1 MRQLRAWWRRLL
13 GFFGKRAGEDF
24 SVELESHL
32 QMHIEENL
40 RLGMSPEEARRNA
53 LIQSGGIEQA
63 KQAYRERESLP
74 WLETLWQDIR
84 FGWRMLCK
92 SPGFTGVA
100 VLTLALGIGANT
112 AIFSF
117 VDALFLKPL
126 AASKPEE
133 LVRVYAKGPSG
144 HYGAGFS
151 YPEFRRMHDHT
162 SSFAALSVETERP
175 QLHLVT
181 GSDSEEIRGEFVSSS
196 YFSLLGVQP
205 RLGRGFL
212 PEEDTAPGR
221 DAVTVISDQLWQAH
235 FNGDPAV
242 LGREIHIN
250 GIAFKVIGV
259 APRGFYGDLKGLPA
273 EVWIPAMMF
282 GAAGYGCDDGSYN
295 CSLFDGMI
303 ARLAPGQIL
312 TRAQAEASSTIVWS
326 ATNWPERPS
335 RRQIVLTSTNSESP
349 DDQAEDAAQMHLLML
364 VTASLLLI
372 ACANLAG
379 LLLARGVMRRR
390 EIAVRL
396 SIGARRSRVVRQL
409 LTESLLL
416 ASLGGVAGLG
426 ISFAAKQLLSKFYTT
441 DSEGFRH
448 LYDLSFDWRVLVYS
462 MALVVI
468 TGTLFGLVP
477 SLRASRQDLVTELKE
492 GGAVET
498 RTRGWLSHALVIGQ
512 VALSMV
518 LVIAAGLL
526 IRSGIEVQRGTNF
539 DPEHMIVLRLRPEL
553 TKYTQQQI
561 DALVRRVDQRLSVIP
576 GVQSVAFME
585 GGEGLVWDWRSG
597 RDAQVSL
604 PGQSPEASASLTVRK
619 QDVGRDFFRTLRIP
633 LLQGREFDKQDGSGS
648 PPVAIVNRALAQRL
662 WPDGSAVGR
671 SVLIHS
677 QPFQVTQLFQVI
689 GVCADIQPRNSVHA
703 PEPHVYLSYWQ
714 SNATREGD
722 IRLAIRVTEDP
733 VVALP
738 AIRRAIES
746 LDPNVPIGEDMPM
759 SEQVNLEY
767 MPVLLA
773 QRVMS
778 FCGLLALCLSAI
790 GLYSILAFG
799 VRARTR
805 EIGIRMALGAR
816 REDVLRFVIGQG
828 TKLAFIGVVAGAIA
842 ALISTRLLASL
853 LFGVNTSDPTTYFC
867 VTILLFLVAPA
878 ACYFPARRAMRVDP
892 VQALRTE

>member
-1 MRQLRAWWRRLL
+1 MRHLGAQVRAWWQRMR
-13 GFFGKRAGEDF
+13 GFFGKRAGEEF
-24 SVELESHL
+24 SAELEGHL
-32 QMHIEENL
+32 QMHIEDNL
-40 RLGMSPEEARRNA
+40 RAGMSAEEARRAA
-53 LIQSGGIEQA
+53 LVKSGGLEQA
-63 KQAYRERESLP
+63 KQAYRDRESLP

-92 SPGFTGVA
+92 SPGFTAIA
-100 VLTLALGIGANT
+100 VLTLALGIGANA

-126 AASKPEE
+126 AVSKPEE

-144 HYGAGFS
+144 HYGADFS
-151 YPEFRRMHDHT
+151 YPEFARLRDHNA
-162 SSFAALSVETERP
+162 SFAALSVETERP

-181 GSDSEEIRGEFVSSS
+181 GGDSEEIRGEFVSSN

-212 PEEDTAPGR
+212 PEEDAVPGR
-221 DAVTVISDQLWQAH
+221 DAVAVLSDRLWKAR
-235 FNGDPAV
+235 FNGDPGV
-242 LGREIHIN
+242 LGREIRIN
-250 GIAFKVIGV
+250 GISFKVIGV
-259 APRGFYGDLKGLPA
+259 APPRFYGDLKGLPV

-282 GAAGYGCDDGSYN
+282 GAAGYGCDDHSYN
-295 CSLFDGMI
+295 CALFDGMI
-303 ARLAPGQIL
+303 GRLAPGQTL
-312 TRAQAEASSTIVWS
+312 AHAQAEASSTMVWS

-335 RRQIVLTSTNSESP
+335 RRQIVLTSANGESP
-349 DDQAEDAAQMHLLML
+349 DDQAEDAAQMHLLMS

-396 SIGARRSRVVRQL
+396 AIGARRSRVVRQL

-416 ASLGGVAGLG
+416 ACFGGAAGVG
-426 ISFAAKQLLSKFYTT
+426 FSFGAKQLLSKFYAT

-462 MALVVI
+462 MALVLI

-477 SLRASRQDLVTELKE
+477 SLRASRQDLVTELKA
-492 GGAVET
+492 GGAFEL
-498 RTRGWLSHALVIGQ
+498 RTKSWLSHALVIGQ

-526 IRSGIEVQRGTNF
+526 IRSGIEVQRGTHF
-539 DPEHMIVLRLRPEL
+539 DPDHMIVLRIRPEL
-553 TKYTQQQI
+553 MKYTQPQI
-561 DALVRRVDQRLSVIP
+561 DSLVRRVDQRLGVTP

-585 GGEGLVWDWRSG
+585 GGEGMVWGWQSG

-604 PGQSPEASASLTVRK
+604 PGQSLAPNGSLTVLK
-619 QDVGRDFFRTLRIP
+619 QDVGRNFFRTLRVP
-633 LLQGREFDKQDGSGS
+633 LLQGREFGEQDRSGS
-648 PPVAIVNRALAQRL
+648 PRVAIVNQALAQRL
-662 WPDGSAVGR
+662 WPYGAAVGR
-671 SVLIHS
+671 SVLVGAQS
-677 QPFQVTQLFQVI
+677 FLVI
-689 GVCADIQPRNSVHA
+689 GVSADVQPRNDLHA
-703 PEPHVYLSYWQ
+703 PEPHLYLSYWQ

-722 IRLAIRVTEDP
+722 IRLAIRVVEDP
-733 VVALP
+733 ALALP
-738 AIRRAIES
+738 AIRRVIQS

-759 SEQVNLEY
+759 SEQIDLEY

-773 QRVMS
+773 QRVML

-790 GLYSILAFG
+790 GLYSILAFA

-805 EIGIRMALGAR
+805 EIGIRMALGASR
-816 REDVLRFVIGQG
+816 RMCCGW
-828 TKLAFIGVVAGAIA
+828 
-842 ALISTRLLASL
+842 S
-853 LFGVNTSDPTTYFC
+853 
-867 VTILLFLVAPA
+867 
-878 ACYFPARRAMRVDP
+878 
-892 VQALRTE
+892 

>member
-1 MRQLRAWWRRLL
+1 MSQLRPWWQRMRC
-13 GFFGKRAGEDF
+13 FFGERAGEDL
-24 SVELESHL
+24 SAELESHL
-32 QMHIEENL
+32 QMQIEENL
-40 RLGMSPEEARRNA
+40 RRGMSAEEARRAA

-74 WLETLWQDIR
+74 WLETLWQDVR
-84 FGWRMLCK
+84 FGWRILWK
-92 SPGFTGVA
+92 SPGFTAVA

-126 AASKPEE
+126 AVSKPEE

-151 YPEFRRMHDHT
+151 YPEFTRMRDHN

-175 QLHLVT
+175 QLHLVS
-181 GSDSEEIRGEFVSSS
+181 GGDSEEIRGEFVSAN
-196 YFSLLGVQP
+196 YFSLLGIP
-205 RLGRGFL
+205 LRLGRGFL
-212 PEEDTAPGR
+212 PEEDTVPGR
-221 DAVTVISDQLWQAH
+221 DAVAVISDQLWKAR
-235 FNGDPAV
+235 FNRDPAV
-242 LGREIHIN
+242 LGREIRIN
-250 GIAFKVIGV
+250 DISFKVIGV
-259 APRGFYGDLKGLPA
+259 APSGFYGDLKGLPV

-282 GAAGYGCDDGSYN
+282 GAAGYGCDDHTYN

-303 ARLAPGQIL
+303 GRLAPGQSL
-312 TRAQAEASSTIVWS
+312 ARAQAEAGSTMIWS

-335 RRQIVLTSTNSESP
+335 RRELVLTSTNGESP
-349 DDQAEDAAQMHLLML
+349 DEQAEDAAQMRLLML
-364 VTASLLLI
+364 MTASLLLI

-379 LLLARGVMRRR
+379 LLLARGATRRR

-396 SIGARRSRVVRQL
+396 SIGAMRARVVRQL

-426 ISFAAKQLLSKFYTT
+426 VSFGAKQLLSKFYAT

-448 LYDLSFDWRVLVYS
+448 LYDLSFDWRVLAYS
-462 MALVVI
+462 LALVLI

-492 GGAVET
+492 GGAVEL
-498 RTRGWLSHALVIGQ
+498 RTRGWLSHVLVIGQ

-526 IRSGIEVQRGTNF
+526 IRSGIAVQRGTNF
-539 DPEHMIVLRLRPEL
+539 DPDRMIVLRLRPEL
-553 TKYTQQQI
+553 TKYTQPQI
-561 DALVRRVDQRLSVIP
+561 DALVRQVDRRLHETP
-576 GVQSVAFME
+576 GVQSVAFMQ
-585 GGEGLVWDWRSG
+585 GGEGLVWDWESG
-597 RDAQVSL
+597 RDAEVSL
-604 PGQSPEASASLTVRK
+604 PGHALTRGESLTVRK
-619 QDVGRDFFRTLRIP
+619 QDVGPDFFRTLRIP
-633 LLQGREFDKQDGSGS
+633 LLQGREFDEQDRSGS
-648 PPVAIVNRALAQRL
+648 PRVAVVNQALAERL
-662 WPDGSAVGR
+662 WPDGSALGR
-671 SVLIHS
+671 FVLIGT
-677 QPFQVTQLFQVI
+677 QPFQVI
-689 GVCADIQPRNSVHA
+689 GVSADIQPQNALRA
-703 PEPHVYLSYWQ
+703 PEPHLYLAYWQ

-722 IRLAIRVTEDP
+722 IRLAIRVAEDP
-733 VVALP
+733 AVALP
-738 AIRRAIES
+738 AIRRLVQS
-746 LDPNVPIGEDMPM
+746 LDPKVPIGEDMPM
-759 SEQVNLEY
+759 TEQVNLEY

-790 GLYSILAFG
+790 GLYSILAFA

-816 REDVLRFVIGQG
+816 REDVLRLVIGQG
-828 TKLAFIGVVAGAIA
+828 LRLAFLGVVAGAIA
-842 ALISTRLLASL
+842 ALMSTRLLASL
-853 LFGVNTSDPTTYFC
+853 LFGVNRSDPATYFC
-867 VTILLFLVAPA
+867 VAVLVFMVAPL
-878 ACYFPARRAMRVDP
+878 ACYLPAYRAMRVDP

>member
-1 MRQLRAWWRRLL
+1 MSQLRAWWQRMR
-13 GFFGKRAGEDF
+13 GFFGKRAGEEF
-24 SVELESHL
+24 SAELENHL
-32 QMHIEENL
+32 QLQIEENL
-40 RLGMSPEEARRNA
+40 RAGMSLEEARRAA

-74 WLETLWQDIR
+74 WLETLCQDIR
-84 FGWRMLCK
+84 FGWRMLRK
-92 SPGFTGVA
+92 SPGFTAVA
-100 VLTLALGIGANT
+100 VLTLGIGIGANT

-126 AASKPEE
+126 AVPKPEQLE
-133 LVRVYAKGPSG
+133 RVYAKGPSG

-151 YPEFRRMHDHT
+151 FPEFQRMRDHN

-181 GSDSEEIRGEFVSSS
+181 GRDSKEIRGEFVSGS
-196 YFSLLGVQP
+196 YFGLLGIAP
-205 RLGRGFL
+205 HLGRGFL
-212 PEEDTAPGR
+212 PEEDSVPGR
-221 DAVTVISDQLWQAH
+221 DAVVVISDPLWKTY

-242 LGREIHIN
+242 LGREIRIN
-250 GIAFKVIGV
+250 GISFRVIGV
-259 APRGFYGDLKGLPA
+259 APSGFSGDLTGLPVEA
-273 EVWIPAMMF
+273 WIPAMMF
-282 GAAGYGCDDGSYN
+282 GATGYACDDRSYN
-295 CSLFDGMI
+295 CALFDGMI
-303 ARLAPGQIL
+303 GRLAPGQSL
-312 TRAQAEASSTIVWS
+312 VRAQAEASSTMVWS
-326 ATNWPERPS
+326 ATDWPERPS
-335 RRQIVLTSTNSESP
+335 RREIVVTSTNGESP
-349 DDQAEDAAQMHLLML
+349 DEQVEDAAQMHLLML

-416 ASLGGVAGLG
+416 ASFGGAAGLG
-426 ISFAAKQLLSKFYTT
+426 ISFAVKHLLSKFYAT
-441 DSEGFRH
+441 DSEGFPH
-448 LYDLSFDWRVLVYS
+448 LYDLSFDWRVLLYA
-462 MALVVI
+462 MALVLI

-492 GGAVET
+492 SGAVELP
-498 RTRGWLSHALVIGQ
+498 TRGWLSHVLVIGQ

-526 IRSGIEVQRGTNF
+526 IRSGTEVRRGTNF
-539 DPEHMIVLRLRPEL
+539 DPDHMIVLRLRPEL
-553 TKYTQQQI
+553 MKYTQSQV
-561 DALVRRVDQRLSVIP
+561 DALVRQVDRRLNVTP
-576 GVQSVAFME
+576 GVRSMAFME

-597 RDAQVSL
+597 RDARITL
-604 PGQSPEASASLTVRK
+604 PGQLVRTNGGLLVRK
-619 QDVGRDFFRTLRIP
+619 QDVAPNFFRTLRIP
-633 LLQGREFDKQDGSGS
+633 LLEGREFGDQDRAGS
-648 PPVAIVNRALAQRL
+648 PRVAIVNQALAQRL
-662 WPDGSAVGR
+662 WPDGSAMGR
-671 SVLIHS
+671 FFIINAE
-677 QPFQVTQLFQVI
+677 PFQVV
-689 GVCADIQPRNSVHA
+689 GVCADVQPRNPLHT
-703 PEPHVYLSYWQ
+703 PEPHMYLSYWQ

-722 IRLAIRVTEDP
+722 IRLAIRVAEDP
-733 VVALP
+733 AAALP
-738 AIRRAIES
+738 AIRRVLQS

-759 SEQVNLEY
+759 SEQVNLDY

-790 GLYSILAFG
+790 GLYSILAFA

-816 REDVLRFVIGQG
+816 REDVLRLVVGQG
-828 TKLAFIGVVAGAIA
+828 TKLALIGVATGAIA

-853 LFGVNTSDPTTYFC
+853 LFGVNRADPVTYIC
-867 VTILLFLVAPA
+867 VTGLVLLVAPL
-878 ACYFPARRAMRVDP
+878 ACYLPAQRAMRVDP

>member
-1 MRQLRAWWRRLL
+1 MRQLRAWSQRML
-13 GFFGKRAGEDF
+13 GFFGKRADEDL

-32 QMHIEENL
+32 QMHIEDNL
-40 RLGMSPEEARRNA
+40 RSGMSPEEARRNA
-53 LIQSGGIEQA
+53 LMKSGGIEQA
-63 KQAYRERESLP
+63 KQAYRERDTLP

-84 FGWRMLCK
+84 FGWRMLRK
-92 SPGFTGVA
+92 SPGFTTVA

-126 AASKPEE
+126 AVSKPEQ

-151 YPEFRRMHDHT
+151 YPEFTRMRDHN

-175 QLHLVT
+175 QLHLVA
-181 GSDSEEIRGEFVSSS
+181 GNDSAEIRGEFVSAN
-196 YFSLLGVQP
+196 YFGLLGIP
-205 RLGRGFL
+205 LHFGRGFL
-212 PEEDTAPGR
+212 PEEDVVPGR
-221 DAVTVISDQLWQAH
+221 DAVAVISDALWKSRFRA
-235 FNGDPAV
+235 DAAI
-242 LGREIHIN
+242 LGREIRIN
-250 GIAFKVIGV
+250 DISFKVVGV
-259 APRGFYGDLKGLPA
+259 TPPGFYGDLKGLPA
-273 EVWIPAMMF
+273 EVWVPAMMF
-282 GAAGYGCDDGSYN
+282 GAAGYGCDDRSYN

-303 ARLAPGQIL
+303 GRLAPGHTL
-312 TRAQAEASSTIVWS
+312 ARAQAEASSTMVWS

-335 RRQIVLTSTNSESP
+335 RRQVVFTSTNSESP
-349 DDQAEDAAQMHLLML
+349 DDAAEDAAQMYLLML

-416 ASLGGVAGLG
+416 ASLGGATGLG
-426 ISFAAKQLLSKFYTT
+426 ISFGAKQLLSKFYAT
-441 DSEGFRH
+441 DSEGFHH
-448 LYDLSFDWRVLVYS
+448 LYDLSLDWRILVYS
-462 MALVVI
+462 MALILI
-468 TGTLFGLVP
+468 TGALFGLMP
-477 SLRASRQDLVTELKE
+477 SLRASRQDLVSELKE
-492 GGAVET
+492 GGAEL
-498 RTRGWLSHALVIGQ
+498 RTRGWLSHVLVIGQ

-539 DPEHMIVLRLRPEL
+539 DPDHMIVLRIRPEL

-561 DALVRRVDQRLSVIP
+561 DALVRQVDRRLHETP

-585 GGEGLVWDWRSG
+585 GGEGLVWNWGNG

-604 PGQSPEASASLTVRK
+604 PGHSLTPGESLTVRK
-619 QDVGRDFFRTLRIP
+619 QDVGRDFFRTLKIP
-633 LLQGREFDKQDGSGS
+633 LLQGREFDEQDRAGS
-648 PPVAIVNRALAQRL
+648 PRVAIVNHAFAQRL
-662 WPDGSAVGR
+662 WPDGSAMGR
-671 SVLIHS
+671 FVVVNA
-677 QPFQVTQLFQVI
+677 QPFQVI
-689 GVCADIQPRNSVHA
+689 GVSADIQPRNAIRA
-703 PEPHVYLSYWQ
+703 PEPHLYLSYWQ

-722 IRLAIRVTEDP
+722 VRLAIRVAEDP
-733 VVALP
+733 AVALP
-738 AIRRAIES
+738 AIRRIVQS

-790 GLYSILAFG
+790 GLYSILAFA

-816 REDVLRFVIGQG
+816 REDVLRLVVGQG
-828 TKLAFIGVVAGAIA
+828 TKLALIGVATGSIA

-853 LFGVNTSDPTTYFC
+853 LFGVNRADPVTYVC
-867 VTILLFLVAPA
+867 VSVLVLLVAPL
-878 ACYFPARRAMRVDP
+878 ACYLPAQRAMRVDP
-892 VQALRTE
+892 MQALRTE

>member
-1 MRQLRAWWRRLL
+1 MRGLRAFWRRVPGL
-13 GFFGKRAGEDF
+13 FGRRAGDDF
-24 SVELESHL
+24 SAELESHL
-32 QMHIEENL
+32 QMHVEDNL
-40 RLGMSPEEARRNA
+40 RAGMSADEARRAA
-53 LIQSGGIEQA
+53 LIKLGGLEQA

-74 WLETLWQDIR
+74 GLETLWQDIR

-92 SPGFTGVA
+92 SPGFSVVA
-100 VLTLALGIGANT
+100 ILTLALGIGANT

-126 AASKPEE
+126 AVSKPEG

-144 HYGAGFS
+144 HYGAGFA
-151 YPEFRRMHDHT
+151 YPEFTRMRDHNA
-162 SSFAALSVETERP
+162 SFSALSVETERP

-181 GSDSEEIRGEFVSSS
+181 GSDSEEIRGEFVSSN
-196 YFSLLGVQP
+196 YFSLLGIQLH
-205 RLGRGFL
+205 LGREFL
-212 PEEDTAPGR
+212 PEEDAVPGR
-221 DAVTVISDQLWQAH
+221 DAVAVLSDQLWKVR
-235 FNGDPAV
+235 FEGDPAI

-259 APRGFYGDLKGLPA
+259 APSGFYGDLKGLPV

-282 GAAGYGCDDGSYN
+282 GAAGYGCPDHSYN

-303 ARLAPGQIL
+303 GRLASGDSMAQ
-312 TRAQAEASSTIVWS
+312 AQAEASSTMVWS
-326 ATNWPERPS
+326 ATDWPERPS
-335 RRQIVLTSTNSESP
+335 RRQVAVMSANGESP
-349 DDQAEDAAQMHLLML
+349 DDEADDAAQMHLLMS

-396 SIGARRSRVVRQL
+396 AIGARRSRVVRQL

-416 ASLGGVAGLG
+416 ACFGGAAGVG
-426 ISFAAKQLLSKFYTT
+426 ISFGAKQLLSRFYAT

-448 LYDLSFDWRVLVYS
+448 LYDLSFDWRVLAYS
-462 MALVVI
+462 MAVAVM
-468 TGTLFGLVP
+468 TGILFGFVP

-492 GGAVET
+492 GGGVEL
-498 RTRGWLSHALVIGQ
+498 RTKGWLSHALVIGQ

-526 IRSGIEVQRGTNF
+526 IRSGIEVQRGTHF
-539 DPEHMIVLRLRPEL
+539 DPEHMIVLRMRPEL
-553 TKYTQQQI
+553 MKYTQQQI
-561 DALVRRVDQRLSVIP
+561 DSLVRHVDQRLAVTP
-576 GVQSVAFME
+576 GVRSLAFME

-597 RDAQVSL
+597 RDAQISL
-604 PGQSPEASASLTVRK
+604 PGQSLEPKASLTVLK
-619 QDVGRDFFRTLRIP
+619 QDVGPNFFQTLRVP
-633 LLQGREFDKQDGSGS
+633 LLQGREFGEQDRAGS
-648 PPVAIVNRALAQRL
+648 PRVAVVNEALAQRL
-662 WPDGSAVGR
+662 WPHGSAVGQT
-671 SVLIHS
+671 VLVQA
-677 QPFQVTQLFQVI
+677 QPFQVV
-689 GVCADIQPRNSVHA
+689 GVAADLQPPSSIHA
-703 PEPHVYLSYWQ
+703 PEPHLYLSYWQ

-722 IRLAIRVTEDP
+722 IRLAIRVAEDP
-733 VVALP
+733 ALALP
-738 AIRRAIES
+738 AIRRVIQS

-778 FCGLLALCLSAI
+778 FCGVLALCLSAI

-816 REDVLRFVIGQG
+816 RGDVLRMVVGQG
-828 TKLAFIGVVAGAIA
+828 TRLAFLGVVIGSIA
-842 ALISTRLLASL
+842 ALISTHLLASL
-853 LFGVNTSDPTTYFC
+853 LFGVNTSDPVTYIC
-867 VTILLFLVAPA
+867 VTVLLFLVAPA